1 MDTDKVIQDLNRRF
15 AAPLPE
21 FYQRRIIFWYDEEKE
36 FEDKLDEV
44 VLENAKVVALTGNN
58 AFSVKKL
65 LSVDDLTTNYLVY
78 SPLVYNRP
86 DDNWLLDI
94 ELYSEEFRADLI
106 SIWMDEMGLASTPA
120 MRKQVKNYRA
130 YFNAKDRRLKVIT
143 QNIIPATPAQ
153 LHMAVMAAICGLKDA
168 QPNRILRRVFHAGL
182 DLNHNAVY
190 QDFVK
195 YHADGAFWAMVR
207 QGCGF
212 SEEEPDLGRLAIH
225 LLLTAATRTMRQE
238 YLAGLDGFISMP
250 HQAYCY
256 DFISEWLHSKDIQ
269 LLYDLARHV
278 EEEARLHQRFEKLTV
293 DDLIGTECFP
303 CINEVILTKLMTEI
317 SDHIIDVDTIM
328 GAVEKRRTC
337 AWYEPF
343 ENFYDGILQVAN
355 MQRFFKEHSAGFHTA
370 EAKGIWKEY
379 TESYYQMDTYYRLF
393 HLSFQKSLET
403 SNLLLDDLFKHV
415 VDKVEG
421 LYTHWFLGELGNN
434 WSDVCADELAAYGKV
449 LEVPQQEEFYCSRI
463 KTSDTR
469 VFVIISDA
477 MRYEV
482 AAAMADQLR
491 RETQSKVS
499 LGSMQSIFPSITKF
513 GMAALLPHKE
523 LTVELRND
531 ILTVLA
537 DGQSTASGC
546 RDKVLKSEDPASAAL
561 KYNDIV
567 AMKRAERSALVK
579 GMDVV
584 YIYHDTIDEA
594 SHTSD
599 TAVFAACDK
608 AVSELKNLVR
618 MIVNEFG
625 GTNILI
631 TADHGF
637 LYTYSPLTEDD
648 KVGKNEFYDVDR
660 ENIKDLKKESAK
672 RCVEHGRRYAI
683 MQKGV
688 QPNYLLPVK
697 FLDGKS
703 DFDGFAPRESI
714 RIKMN
719 GGGMNF
725 VHGGISLQEMVVP
738 VIEYHYLRNDSV
750 EYKRNKQKYD
760 TKPVMVHLLSA
771 NRKISNMI
779 FSLNFYQKD
788 AVGANREAAVYQV
801 YFTDENGRQISDV
814 QKIIADKTSD
824 NGAERTFRC
833 QFNLKSLKYSNT
845 AAYYLVIADEQGLQ
859 MPQRE
864 PFQIDIAFAVD
875 EFDFFRQVP

>member
-21 FYQRRIIFWYDEEKE
+21 FYQRRIIFWYDEDKE

-44 VLENAKVVALTGNN
+44 VLENAKVIALTGNN
-58 AFSVKKL
+58 AFFVKKL
-65 LSVDDLTTNYLVY
+65 LSLDDLTTNYLVY
-78 SPLVYNRP
+78 SPLAYNRP
-86 DDNWLLDI
+86 DDNWLLDV
-94 ELYSEEFRADLI
+94 ELYSEAFRADLI
-106 SIWMDEMGLASTPA
+106 SIWMDEMGLISNPA

-130 YFNAKDRRLKVIT
+130 YFNAKDRRLKVST
-143 QNIIPATPAQ
+143 QNEIPATPAQ
-153 LHMAVMAAICGLKDA
+153 LHMAVMAAMCGLKDA
-168 QPNRILRRVFHAGL
+168 QPNMILRSVFRAGL
-182 DLNHNAVY
+182 DLKNNTVY
-190 QDFVK
+190 QDFLK
-195 YHADGAFWAMVR
+195 YHADGAFWAMIR

-212 SEEEPDLGRLAIH
+212 VEEEPDLGRLAIH

-256 DFISEWLHSKDIQ
+256 DFISEWLHSDKVNSSEAGRECGLGGDIQ
-269 LLYDLARHV
+269 QLYDVARYV
-278 EEEARLHQRFEKLTV
+278 EDEAHLHQRFEKLTV
-293 DDLIGTECFP
+293 DDLAGTECFP
-303 CINEVILTKLMTEI
+303 CINEVILAKLMTEI
-317 SDHIIDVDTIM
+317 SDHIIDVDTITST
-328 GAVEKRRTC
+328 VEKRRTC

-355 MQRFFKEHSAGFHTA
+355 MQRFFKEHSVGFHTA
-370 EAKGIWKEY
+370 EAKDIWKEY

-393 HLSFQKSLET
+393 QLSFQKSLET
-403 SNLLLDDLFKHV
+403 TNILLDDLFKHV

-434 WSDVCADELAAYGKV
+434 WSDVCAEELATYGKV
-449 LEVPQQEEFYCSRI
+449 LEVPQQEEFYNYRI
-463 KTSDTR
+463 KSSDTR
-469 VFVIISDA
+469 VFVIVSDA

-482 AAAMADQLR
+482 AATMADQLQ

-499 LGSMQSIFPSITKF
+499 ISSMQSIFPSITKF

-523 LTVELRND
+523 LTVEVRND
-531 ILTVLA
+531 VLTVLA
-537 DGQSTASGC
+537 DGQSTASTY
-546 RDKVLKSEDPASAAL
+546 RNKVLKSENPASVAL
-561 KYNDIV
+561 KYNDII

-579 GMDVV
+579 GMNVV

-599 TAVFAACDK
+599 TVVFSACDK
-608 AVSELKNLVR
+608 AISELKNLVR
-618 MIVNEFG
+618 IIVNEFG

-648 KVGKNEFYDVDR
+648 KVDKTSFNGMDV
-660 ENIKDLKKESAK
+660 EY
-672 RCVEHGRRYAI
+672 GRRYAI
-683 MQKGV
+683 MQKGA

-697 FLDGKS
+697 LLDGKTE
-703 DFDGFAPRESI
+703 FDGFAPRESI

-738 VIEYHYLRNDSV
+738 VIEYHYLRNDSM

-760 TKPVMVHLLSA
+760 TKPVTINLLSA

-779 FSLNFYQKD
+779 FSLNFYQKN
-788 AVGANREAAVYQV
+788 AVSANREAAIYQV
-801 YFTDENGRQISDV
+801 YFTDENGKQISDV
-814 QKIIADKTSD
+814 QKIIADKTND

-845 AAYYLVIADEQGLQ
+845 ANYYLVIADEQGLQ

-864 PFQIDIAFAVD
+864 LFQIDIAFAVD
-875 EFDFFRQVP
+875 EFDFFS

>member
-1 MDTDKVIQDLNRRF
+1 M
-15 AAPLPE
+15 
-21 FYQRRIIFWYDEEKE
+21 
-36 FEDKLDEV
+36 
-44 VLENAKVVALTGNN
+44 
-58 AFSVKKL
+58 
-65 LSVDDLTTNYLVY
+65 
-78 SPLVYNRP
+78 
-86 DDNWLLDI
+86 

-106 SIWMDEMGLASTPA
+106 SIWMDEMCLASNPA

-130 YFNAKDRRLKVIT
+130 YLNAKDRRLKVST
-143 QNIIPATPAQ
+143 QNKVPSTPAQ
-153 LHMAVMAAICGLKDA
+153 LHMAVMAAICDLKEA
-168 QPNRILRRVFHAGL
+168 QPNMILRSVFRAGL
-182 DLNHNAVY
+182 DLKNNTVY

-212 SEEEPDLGRLAIH
+212 VEEEPDLGRLAIH

-256 DFISEWLHSKDIQ
+256 DFISEWLHSEDIQ
-269 LLYDLARHV
+269 QLYDVARYV
-278 EEEARLHQRFEKLTV
+278 EDEAHLHQRFEKLTV
-293 DDLIGTECFP
+293 DDLAGTECFP

-317 SDHIIDVDTIM
+317 SDHIIDVDTITST
-328 GAVEKRRTC
+328 VEKRRTC

-355 MQRFFKEHSAGFHTA
+355 MQSFFKEHSAGFHTA

-403 SNLLLDDLFKHV
+403 SNILLDDLFKHV

-434 WSDVCADELAAYGKV
+434 WSDVCADELAIYGKV
-449 LEVPQQEEFYCSRI
+449 LEVPQQEEFYRSRI
-463 KTSDTR
+463 KTLDTK

-482 AAAMADQLR
+482 AAAMA
-491 RETQSKVS
+491 
-499 LGSMQSIFPSITKF
+499 
-513 GMAALLPHKE
+513 ALLPHKE
-523 LTVELRND
+523 LTVEVRND

-537 DGQSTASGC
+537 DGQSTASNY
-546 RDKVLKSEDPASAAL
+546 RDKVLKSEDPASVAL
-561 KYNDIV
+561 KYNDII

-599 TAVFAACDK
+599 TAVFSACDK
-608 AVSELKNLVR
+608 AISELKNLVR
-618 MIVNEFG
+618 IIVNEFG

-637 LYTYSPLTEDD
+637 LYTYSPLKEDD
-648 KVGKNEFYDVDR
+648 KVGKRGFFDMDVTNSDT
-660 ENIKDLKKESAK
+660 IKKESIR
-672 RCVEHGRRYAI
+672 RCVEYGRRYAI

-688 QPNYLLPVK
+688 QPDYLLPVK
-697 FLDGKS
+697 FLGGKTE
-703 DFDGFAPRESI
+703 FDGFAPRESI

-738 VIEYHYLRNDSV
+738 VIEYHYLRNDSM

-760 TKPVMVHLLSA
+760 TKPVTVNLLSA

-788 AVGANREAAVYQV
+788 AVSANREAATYQV
-801 YFTDENGRQISDV
+801 YFTDENGKQISDV

-845 AAYYLVIADEQGLQ
+845 ATYYLVIADEQGLQ

-875 EFDFFRQVP
+875 EFDFFS